1 MATLLLE
8 VAVRAALIATG
19 TACILWALRIRTAA
33 VQHAAWTT
41 VVIAM
46 LLLPIWS
53 VAGPKVPLAV
63 LPTNAASLDSG
74 SGANPDPGNV
84 APRASVTQP
93 GPTPI
98 AETAPTVSESA
109 RGTLVLIGAY
119 LLGAFALLIRLAIG
133 TVHAHR
139 LRRGVLMH
147 AGRATSARCATPIT
161 VGWLSPVLILPEE
174 WERWSAAHLDAVVTH
189 EHEHARRHD
198 PLVQWLALLNRAIF
212 WFHPL
217 AWWLERRLANLAEEA
232 CDAAVIRAGHS
243 PQDYSDYLIDM
254 ARALNRQGRRLDV
267 VGLAMPGSGLPN
279 RMRHIFEELPM
290 KPLPRARVICTLAFC
305 TTSAIVCAAG
315 ILAPRPSAV
324 ADPHATAGAQ
334 VRFDVASPTP
344 SPTLPPPQPPA
355 DGRGVPPGTSQLSPG
370 SGRGESATPSE
381 PVGQAHTG
389 TNAQSPNIVEPPR
402 ADSPNGVRG
411 DPVQV
416 STTDLSGHWLLVSST
431 AVGPGRGG
439 IDPGRG
445 GEWKTMTI
453 WHSWAPVNC
462 GPECTIIQDTK
473 TLTISRLGTPD
484 AVTPYDNG
492 VVVLNLDGSDSTVTE
507 SNGNHYIVH
516 AKWNGDR
523 LVVTH
528 EFECF
533 TSPCTDTQTLSIQD
547 GKLKVVDSFNHV
559 VDYPTH
565 ETLTY
570 GKG

>member
-8 VAVRAALIATG
+8 VAVRAALVATG

-33 VQHAAWTT
+33 ERHAAWTT

-63 LPTNAASLDSG
+63 LPANAASSDSG
-74 SGANPDPGNV
+74 SGANPDPRNV

-98 AETAPTVSESA
+98 AETAPTVSQSA
-109 RGTLVLIGAY
+109 RGMLVLIGAY
-119 LLGAFALLIRLAIG
+119 LLGAFALLIRLGVG

-139 LRRGVLMH
+139 LRRGVVMH

-161 VGWLSPVLILPEE
+161 VGWLSPVLVLPEG
-174 WERWSAAHLDAVVTH
+174 WERWSGAHFDAVVTH

-217 AWWLERRLANLAEEA
+217 AWWLERRLATLAEEA

-243 PQDYSDYLIDM
+243 PQDYSGYLIDM
-254 ARALNRQGRRLDV
+254 ARALRRQGRRLNV
-267 VGLAMPGSGLPN
+267 AGMAMPGSNLPD

-290 KPLPRARVICTLAFC
+290 TPLSRTRVICTLAFC
-305 TTSAIVCAAG
+305 TASSIVFAAG
-315 ILAPRPSAV
+315 TLAPRPSAV
-324 ADPHATAGAQ
+324 ANSQATASAQ
-334 VRFDVASPTP
+334 VKFDVVLPEP
-344 SPTLPPPQPPA
+344 SPTLPPPQPPGG
-355 DGRGVPPGTSQLSPG
+355 GRGVPPSASPLSPG
-370 SGRGESATPSE
+370 
-381 PVGQAHTG
+381 QAHPEFVTP
-389 TNAQSPNIVEPPR
+389 AVVEPH
-402 ADSPNGVRG
+402 ADSPRDVHS

-416 STTDLSGHWLLVSST
+416 STTDFSGHWLLVSST

-439 IDPGRG
+439 IDPTGGR
-445 GEWKTMTI
+445 GEWKSTSI
-453 WHSWAPVNC
+453 WHSGAPVNC
-462 GPECTIIQDTK
+462 GPECTIVQNTK
-473 TLTISRLGTPD
+473 TLTISRRGTPD
-484 AVTPYDNG
+484 AVTLYDNG

-507 SNGNHYIVH
+507 SSGRQYVVH

-533 TSPCTDTQTLSIQD
+533 TSPCTVTQTLSIQD
-547 GKLKVVDSFNHV
+547 GKLKVVDSFHHV
-559 VDYPTH
+559 VEEATH
-565 ETLTY
+565 STLTY
-570 GKG
+570 EKG